1 MSLIDSAIDTFRK
14 AAELNLEDPIRQG
27 SLLCFAN
34 YGQVVMTGDLHGHRR
49 NFEKLVRYCRLE
61 NTPIRHVILHEMI
74 HEEPQFLGDADRSVE
89 LLLDAAKW
97 KTFFPEQ
104 VHFLQSNHELA
115 QLQNHQISKGG
126 RIVTDDFDLGVQE
139 VFGTDNVSRLLD
151 AIDEFIASFPVA
163 GRTTNRIL
171 LAHSLPDVQDIEEF
185 NPRCVDHSPH
195 ELDLSEG
202 GSVYQMVWG
211 RRHTPVMLDRLA
223 AAYDVDYFI
232 LGHQPQEWGHEV
244 LMNRVIILASDHNHG
259 VFLPI
264 DCQKTYDINALAQRI
279 RPLAGVE

>member
-1 MSLIDSAIDTFRK
+1 MSLVDSAIDTFRK

-61 NTPIRHVILHEMI
+61 NTPIRHIILHEMI
-74 HEEPQFLGDADRSVE
+74 HEEPQSFGDADRSVE

-126 RIVTDDFDLGVQE
+126 RIVTDDFDRGVRE
-139 VFGTDNVSRLLD
+139 VFETENISRLLD
-151 AIDEFIASFPVA
+151 AIDEFIASFPLA
-163 GRTTNRIL
+163 GRTTNRIF
-171 LAHSLPDVQDIEEF
+171 LAHSLPDVQDIEQF
-185 NPRCVDHSPH
+185 NPRCVDQRPH

-202 GSVYQMVWG
+202 GPVYQMTWG
-211 RRHTPVMLDRLA
+211 RRHTPAMLDRLA

-232 LGHQPQEWGHEV
+232 LGHQPQEWGHDV
-244 LMNRVIILASDHNHG
+244 LMDREIILASDHNHG

-264 DCQKTYDINALAQRI
+264 DCQKTYNIETLAQRI

>member
-1 MSLIDSAIDTFRK
+1 MTLIASAIDTFRK

-126 RIVTDDFDLGVQE
+126 RIVTDDFDRGVRE
-139 VFGTDNVSRLLD
+139 VFETENVSRLLD
-151 AIDEFIASFPVA
+151 AIDEFIASFPLA
-163 GRTTNRIL
+163 GRTSNRIF
-171 LAHSLPDVQDIEEF
+171 LAHSLPDVQDIEDF
-185 NPRCVDHSPH
+185 D
-195 ELDLSEG
+195 
-202 GSVYQMVWG
+202 
-211 RRHTPVMLDRLA
+211 
-223 AAYDVDYFI
+223 
-232 LGHQPQEWGHEV
+232 
-244 LMNRVIILASDHNHG
+244 
-259 VFLPI
+259 
-264 DCQKTYDINALAQRI
+264 
-279 RPLAGVE
+279 

>member
-1 MSLIDSAIDTFRK
+1 
-14 AAELNLEDPIRQG
+14 
-27 SLLCFAN
+27 
-34 YGQVVMTGDLHGHRR
+34 VVMTGDLHGHRR

-61 NTPIRHVILHEMI
+61 NTPIRHIILHEMI

-126 RIVTDDFDLGVQE
+126 RIVTDDFDRGVRE
-139 VFGTDNVSRLLD
+139 VFETENVSRLLD
-151 AIDEFIASFPVA
+151 AIDEFIASFPLA
-163 GRTTNRIL
+163 GRTSNRIF
-171 LAHSLPDVQDIEEF
+171 LAHSLPDVQDIEDF
-185 NPRCVDHSPH
+185 DPRCVDQPPH
-195 ELDLSEG
+195 HLDLSEG
-202 GSVYQMVWG
+202 GPVYQMTWG
-211 RRHTPVMLDRLA
+211 RRHTPAMLERLA
-223 AAYDVDYFI
+223 SAYDVDYFI
-232 LGHQPQEWGHEV
+232 LGHQPQEWGHQV
-244 LMNRVIILASDHNHG
+244 LMDRVIILASDHNHG

-264 DCQKTYDINALAQRI
+264 DCQKTYNIETLAHRV